1 MFEQHFGLER
11 RPFRA
16 AAAGSDVFVGPQTA
30 KTMQA
35 LKKALAARDAAVAV
49 SGATGVG
56 KSTLVNHALMA
67 IPGTVTII
75 RIGRMQLRH
84 DEVLEFLL
92 DELGASNVPAST
104 IRRITE
110 FRRLLGVRKDAGERV
125 VIVIED
131 AVRIGTDALAEIEAL
146 TAADGGDCE
155 GANVVLMGD
164 EGLKD
169 VIGDA
174 AISRLK
180 QRVRL
185 FHSLEALTAPELV
198 GYLRHCFR
206 LSGGDFDRIFAD
218 NGGAAIHALSDG
230 VPRIANN
237 LVESAM
243 NAAADQQLTRIDT
256 ALIARVAEDEYGLT
270 ADLPEPQAPAV
281 ASPAPAAAVET
292 TAAAAPEPVEIPAVE
307 PEPVTAAEPEP
318 VPEPT
323 PAPAAEAEP
332 VAIPAVKPEP
342 AAAQTPE
349 VQDAGDGDDPEVPEL
364 IQDTLPDL
372 EVLAPE
378 VMQAAADPQPAA
390 TDATPAAGRN
400 TVTDVE
406 VTTEP
411 DIVIQT
417 ATDVRADVSPE
428 PTATAEPD
436 VEEDID
442 EAPSVAAEILAAA
455 DRVDRE
461 LANAAASPEAA
472 PVAAPDAPE
481 PAPVKEAAHELTLD
495 SDAPAAADGVAA
507 STPTAEPDVS
517 APPAAPPAPNVA
529 EAAAA
534 AADKKTESGAGDE
547 IPTLFDSGRMDKPE
561 AETVSDADRDPT
573 LAELK
578 PDLDALE
585 AAMAELAEPQADVA
599 TAEPDVSDVAD
610 VPELAPDDE
619 NATTVVGEG
628 DAVAPV
634 PTEPPAS
641 DMTVPELPQITLD
654 KSIKED
660 IAEATA
666 ALEQHDATIAENEAV
681 EQAAPAP
688 VAAKNNLC
696 LKSTTE
702 LRHIAT
708 GLQKA
713 ESLDDIDD
721 AMAETL
727 FGSGIT
733 TIAAKVLAA
742 GPDGEPANESLET
755 DSKPESGGDL
765 ELELVA
771 DESAAAPVAAP
782 ETPNANKTELEKEFM
797 DVYGDDAL
805 EVSLQSDAPQTGLDS
820 SASQRLAT
828 VRALNAERQQP
839 AAAPQPAAGAATP
852 ASFEDQIKSMDQGL
866 APAASR
872 PTAVDDDDD
881 DEDDE
886 PKKGGF
892 FSRFRRS

>member
-1 MFEQHFGLER
+1 MYEQHFGLER

-56 KSTLVNHALMA
+56 KSTLVNHALAA

-92 DELGASNVPAST
+92 DELGATDVPAST
-104 IRRITE
+104 IRKIAE

-131 AVRIGTDALAEIEAL
+131 AARIGTDALAEIEAL

-164 EGLKD
+164 EHLKN
-169 VIGDA
+169 VVGDA

-185 FHSLEALTAPELV
+185 FHSLQPLTAPELV

-206 LSGGDFDRIFAD
+206 LSGGDFDRVFDD

-323 PAPAAEAEP
+323 PAPAADAEP

-599 TAEPDVSDVAD
+599 TAEPDVAD
-610 VPELAPDDE
+610 VPELTPDDE
-619 NATTVVGEG
+619 NATAVVGEG

-641 DMTVPELPQITLD
+641 DLTVPELPQITLD

-702 LRHIAT
+702 LRHIAS
-708 GLQKA
+708 GLQQA

-742 GPDGEPANESLET
+742 GPDGEPANENLET
-755 DSKPESGGDL
+755 SAEPTSAGDL

-771 DESAAAPVAAP
+771 DEGAATTPPAAP
-782 ETPNANKTELEKEFM
+782 ETPEADKTELEKEFM

-805 EVSLQSDAPQTGLDS
+805 EVSLESDAPQSGLDS

-828 VRALNAERQQP
+828 VRALNAERQQA
-839 AAAPQPAAGAATP
+839 AAAPQPAAAAAAP

-866 APAASR
+866 APTPSQ
-872 PTAVDDDDD
+872 PLPDDED

-886 PKKGGF
+886 PKKRGF